1 MIYSVERRREG
12 GGKEGGRKEGEREEE
27 RRERGGGKEGEGEE
41 ERRERGRKKGGREGG
56 RKEGEREEESRR
68 GGLLLSYHIVAPPMI
83 IIFACSKMF
92 VLDSLHSIE
101 FKVTSGLHVYMCYTC
116 SYYYIVH
123 AAYVCPTFVEIYKP
137 NIHF

>member
-1 MIYSVERRREG
+1 ME
-12 GGKEGGRKEGEREEE
+12 
-27 RRERGGGKEGEGEE
+27 
-41 ERRERGRKKGGREGG
+41 
-56 RKEGEREEESRR
+56 RR

-83 IIFACSKMF
+83 IIFAWSITSNVFHKMF

-101 FKVTSGLHVYMCYTC
+101 FKVTSGLCYTS
-116 SYYYIVH
+116 SYYYLIH